1 MKSLKSLFFDLILRG
16 LNTRKMFYQLDE
28 ARQHPERFQAIIDKV
43 RASNSQPQPTREQ
56 NDTYGHREVEID
68 GSPLHLLQTG
78 TRNKDILFL
87 HGGAYI
93 LGLNQQYW
101 ELIVD
106 IGQQSNHHV
115 AVFDY
120 PIAPEYT
127 CETAVS
133 RTLQAYQHLLQTYAP
148 SDITIMGDSAG
159 GGLAVAL
166 CQQLQQHNLPQPD
179 ALVLMYPWLDATMS
193 HPQSRKLERKDF
205 ILACDGLAAC
215 GVAYAGEQEATNP
228 LVSPLF
234 GAVEGLPKTAV
245 FIGTNDILHPQA
257 IAFQQKLTSASVP
270 SDLFEYRGLPHAWLM
285 FPTPERERA
294 IAEIAQFL

>member
-1 MKSLKSLFFDLILRG
+1 
-16 LNTRKMFYQLDE
+16 MFYQLDE
-28 ARQHPERFQAIIDKV
+28 ARTNPARFQAVIDKV
-43 RASNSQPQPTREQ
+43 RASNSQPQPTQEQ
-56 NDTYGHREVEID
+56 SDAYGHEEID
-68 GSPLHLLQTG
+68 IDGFPLHLLQTG
-78 TRNKDILFL
+78 TRDKVILFL

-120 PIAPEYT
+120 PIAPEHT

-133 RTLQAYQHLLQTYAP
+133 RTLQTYQHLLQTYTP

-159 GGLAVAL
+159 GGLAAAL
-166 CQQLQQHNLPQPD
+166 CQHLHQHNLPQP
-179 ALVLMYPWLDATMS
+179 ASLVLLYPWLDVTMS
-193 HPQSRKLERKDF
+193 NPQSRKLERKDL

-215 GVAYAGEQEATNP
+215 GVAYAGEREPTDP

-234 GAVEGLPKTAV
+234 GTVEGLSKTAV

-257 IAFQQKLTSASVP
+257 IAFHQKLTSAGMP
-270 SDLFEYRGLPHAWLM
+270 SELFEYRGLPHAWLM